1 MFVHHDSTQD
11 FQDFLDEAIK
21 REQNVKQNTEY
32 LVKSYAVS
40 ADNLYSKQLRS
51 SPNLFSLSS
60 LDANYT
66 DELREKN
73 KDVTNADKE
82 LKATEERIWALEDI
96 KKGGSLAMK
105 VSKH

>member
-40 ADNLYSKQLRS
+40 ADNLYSKQLRIKVQTYF
-51 SPNLFSLSS
+51 LFHHWMQITLM
-60 LDANYT
+60 N
-66 DELREKN
+66 
-73 KDVTNADKE
+73 
-82 LKATEERIWALEDI
+82 
-96 KKGGSLAMK
+96 
-105 VSKH
+105 